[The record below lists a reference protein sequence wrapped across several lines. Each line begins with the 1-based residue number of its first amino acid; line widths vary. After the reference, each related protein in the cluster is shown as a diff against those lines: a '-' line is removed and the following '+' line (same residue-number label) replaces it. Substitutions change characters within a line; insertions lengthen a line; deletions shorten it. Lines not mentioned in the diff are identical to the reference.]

1 MRSVLD
7 SAGEGFMWRP
17 YAIAIE
23 NWKLPGYF
31 LEEEKWVRVGH
42 GLNEDELLSFAIC
55 LRVNQLVGFGTNNT
69 IEQYLPHRVA
79 MQFGF
84 DQDIPCFIAPLN
96 CNSNITWK
104 QYLKELE
111 NARLYIPSRLSEAD
125 TSTRYFKW
133 WKESVAGIEHKS
145 MPPKKKARKVV
156 DEINDATI
164 PCICSPKNPKELV
177 QISAGR
183 KVYEGNDSLVPPGF
197 PPKWHRLEAGDPMDE
212 DDLTLSEALRI
223 RKKHKTVETR
233 KGSESEKLSV
243 QDQISASL
251 IADESSV
258 NTTKSE
264 RLEKEVALSKVLT
277 WGGKGKRKP
286 KKVTSR
292 KARNPNNN
300 DMASIIGNE
309 CPSSSSLFEKQEYAS
324 SGCLFEKLEC
334 ASSSSSFEKRVSE
347 LKSRVNRLE
356 KVVEVLKAK
365 TFVNN
370 CTKS

>member
-1 MRSVLD
+1 
-7 SAGEGFMWRP
+7 
-17 YAIAIE
+17 
-23 NWKLPGYF
+23 
-31 LEEEKWVRVGH
+31 
-42 GLNEDELLSFAIC
+42 
-55 LRVNQLVGFGTNNT
+55 
-69 IEQYLPHRVA
+69 

-111 NARLYIPSRLSEAD
+111 NARLYIPCRLSEAD

-183 KVYEGNDSLVPPGF
+183 KVYE
-197 PPKWHRLEAGDPMDE
+197 
-212 DDLTLSEALRI
+212 EALRLGRSTI
-223 RKKHKTVETR
+223 LLKLEKS
-233 KGSESEKLSV
+233 SESEKLSV

-264 RLEKEVALSKVLT
+264 RLEKEVALIALHL
-277 WGGKGKRKP
+277 R
-286 KKVTSR
+286 
-292 KARNPNNN
+292 
-300 DMASIIGNE
+300 
-309 CPSSSSLFEKQEYAS
+309 
-324 SGCLFEKLEC
+324 
-334 ASSSSSFEKRVSE
+334 KRVSE

-356 KVVEVLKAK
+356 KVVEV
-365 TFVNN
+365 F
-370 CTKS
+370 